1 MSFSEAGIVVQAL
14 SAASL
19 EKQLQSRPFAT
30 SASRNALVPAA
41 RAPWRRATENNIAG
55 CLSRKR
61 RETGIVAIAFNGRKA
76 AIVSD
81 VSPRHRSISL
91 GGGPVGARGR
101 PCLGIIDDMVLL
113 MAAVDAGPFRGSPAP
128 RPHLRIRAG
137 SLAYRSPLAT
147 NRGTGSQHFLS
158 ILSFGLKKALR
169 R

>member
-101 PCLGIIDDMVLL
+101 PCLGIIDDMALL
-113 MAAVDAGPFRGSPAP
+113 MAAVDAGPLRGSPA
-128 RPHLRIRAG
+128 PHLRIRAG

-158 ILSFGLKKALR
+158 ILSFGLKMALR

>member
-1 MSFSEAGIVVQAL
+1 MSSSDAGLVVQAL

-19 EKQLQSRPFAT
+19 EKHLQSRPFAT
-30 SASRNALVPAA
+30 TASRNALVPAA

-101 PCLGIIDDMVLL
+101 PCLGIIDDMALL
-113 MAAVDAGPFRGSPAP
+113 MAAVDAGPLRGSPA
-128 RPHLRIRAG
+128 RRIYEYVRVL
-137 SLAYRSPLAT
+137 SLTRNPLAID
-147 NRGTGSQHFLS
+147 RGPVHS
-158 ILSFGLKKALR
+158 AL
-169 R
+169 

>member
-101 PCLGIIDDMVLL
+101 PCLGIIDDMALL
-113 MAAVDAGPFRGSPAP
+113 MAAVDAGGQP
-128 RPHLRIRAG
+128 RPHPTAHLRIRAG
-137 SLAYRSPLAT
+137 SLAYRSPLAID
-147 NRGTGSQHFLS
+147 RGPVHS
-158 ILSFGLKKALR
+158 AL
-169 R
+169 

>member
-61 RETGIVAIAFNGRKA
+61 RDTAIVAIAFNGRKA

-91 GGGPVGARGR
+91 GGGPVGARRR
-101 PCLGIIDDMVLL
+101 PCLGIIDDMALL
-113 MAAVDAGPFRGSPAP
+113 MAAVDAGPLRGSPA
-128 RPHLRIRAG
+128 RRIYEYVRVL
-137 SLAYRSPLAT
+137 SLTRSPPAT
-147 NRGTGSQHFLS
+147 NRGSGPQRFLS
-158 ILSFGLKKALR
+158 ILSFGPKKALR
-169 R
+169 

>member
-1 MSFSEAGIVVQAL
+1 MSSSEAGLVVQAL

-61 RETGIVAIAFNGRKA
+61 RDTAIVAIAFNGRKA

-101 PCLGIIDDMVLL
+101 PCLGIIDDMALL
-113 MAAVDAGPFRGSPAP
+113 MAAVDAGPLRGSPA
-128 RPHLRIRAG
+128 RRIYEYVRVL
-137 SLAYRSPLAT
+137 SLTRSPPAT
-147 NRGTGSQHFLS
+147 NRGTGPQRFLS
-158 ILSFGLKKALR
+158 ILSFGPKKALR
-169 R
+169 

>member
-1 MSFSEAGIVVQAL
+1 MSSSEAGIVVQAL

-61 RETGIVAIAFNGRKA
+61 RDTAIVAIAFNGRKA

-101 PCLGIIDDMVLL
+101 PCLGIIDDMALL
-113 MAAVDAGPFRGSPAP
+113 MAAVDAGGQ
-128 RPHLRIRAG
+128 PHLASRRIYEYVRVL
-137 SLAYRSPLAT
+137 SLTRSPPAT
-147 NRGTGSQHFLS
+147 NRGSGPQRFLS
-158 ILSFGLKKALR
+158 ILSFGPKKALR
-169 R
+169 

>member
-1 MSFSEAGIVVQAL
+1 MSSSEAGLVVQAL

-61 RETGIVAIAFNGRKA
+61 RDTAIVAIAFNGRKA

-101 PCLGIIDDMVLL
+101 PCLGIIDDMALL
-113 MAAVDAGPFRGSPAP
+113 MAAVDAGPLRGSPA
-128 RPHLRIRAG
+128 RRIYEYVRVL
-137 SLAYRSPLAT
+137 SLTRSPPAT
-147 NRGTGSQHFLS
+147 NRGSGPQRFLS
-158 ILSFGLKKALR
+158 ILSFGPKKALR
-169 R
+169 

>member
-1 MSFSEAGIVVQAL
+1 M
-14 SAASL
+14 
-19 EKQLQSRPFAT
+19 
-30 SASRNALVPAA
+30 PAA

-101 PCLGIIDDMVLL
+101 PCLGIIDDMALL
-113 MAAVDAGPFRGSPAP
+113 MAAVDAGPLRGSPA
-128 RPHLRIRAG
+128 RRIYEYVRVLSLTGALWPLIEDRSTALSEQSSLLSKRLCGGDSRAKG
-137 SLAYRSPLAT
+137 SLKRGQPKCVAYT
-147 NRGTGSQHFLS
+147 
-158 ILSFGLKKALR
+158 
-169 R
+169 